1 MIAERM
7 RAARAARE
15 SVSISRDAVSESTRA
30 LARVLSDRADRAAS
44 LDALIENN
52 RTERAARDALSTGT
66 RVPDAER
73 DTGTRV
79 PVTKTGR
86 PMGVDPRGVS
96 SCRVKPR
103 GYTPPG
109 VHPPI
114 NSVTGVVR
122 RDGETL
128 VQAYARMLDEQ
139 RELADARDSAY
150 QARATARALPMRER
164 DEERL
169 AHEDESVPHWLRPRS
184 RKKVRRLPPG

>member
-1 MIAERM
+1 MIAERI

-15 SVSISRDAVSESTRA
+15 SVSISRDPVSASTRA
-30 LARVLSDRADRAAS
+30 LARVLRDDADRGAS
-44 LDALIENN
+44 LDALIETN

-66 RVPDAER
+66 RVPETDR

-79 PVTKTGR
+79 PVTKPGA

-103 GYTPPG
+103 GYTPQG
-109 VHPPI
+109 VHPRLT
-114 NSVTGVVR
+114 SVTGVER
-122 RDGETL
+122 RDGESL
-128 VQAYARMLDEQ
+128 VQAYVRMLDEA

-150 QARATARALPMRER
+150 QARAVARALPMRER